1 MIRQPDVDGCIEQIR
16 DHNIGLFVVD
26 PFVETHE
33 VNENSNEQIKMVAAM
48 FREVAR
54 ATHCAVL
61 LVHHTAKPPQGTSDG
76 HAGNMNTAR
85 GASAL
90 VGVAR
95 VVQTLFAMSDKD
107 AERYDIPPEERHRY
121 LRLDDAKAN
130 LGLVNPNAN
139 WFRRVGVEI
148 ANGDEVGVLEP
159 VELKA
164 KTDSV
169 AGEDT
174 QELHKRIIAC
184 LLAQTSDETITV
196 NAAAKL
202 LAWSGD
208 NRFVHYRQTDTKGH
222 QRARRSLRDAIL
234 GACRTGTVIVS
245 GEKAQ
250 GFTCDETVTPI
261 VLKRFGRAVGTRD
274 LAAQPVVFSEEDMQ

>member
-1 MIRQPDVDGCIEQIR
+1 VIRQPDVDACIEQIR
-16 DHNIGLFVVD
+16 EHNIGLFVVD

-33 VNENSNEQIKMVAAM
+33 VNENSNEQIKVVAAM

-107 AERYDIPPEERHRY
+107 ADRYDIPPEERHLY

-130 LGLVNPNAN
+130 LGLVNPNAI
-139 WFRRVGVEI
+139 WFRRVGIEI

-159 VELKA
+159 VELRA
-164 KTDSV
+164 RVDTETEV
-169 AGEDT
+169 AT
-174 QELHKRIIAC
+174 QDLHKTIIAC
-184 LLAQTSDETITV
+184 LLAQTVETTMTV

-208 NRFVHYRQTDTKGH
+208 KRFHQYRQSDPKGH
-222 QRARRSLRDAIL
+222 QRAKRSLRDAVVA
-234 GACRTGTVIVS
+234 ACRAGTVIVS
-245 GEKAQ
+245 SEKAQ
-250 GFTCDETVTPI
+250 GFTCDETASPRVI
-261 VLKRFGRAVGTRD
+261 KRFERALVTREI
-274 LAAQPVVFSEEDMQ
+274 ASQPVVFDEEDE

>member
-1 MIRQPDVDGCIEQIR
+1 MCSSDLNSGADRPLLFARIDRNGTVIRQPDVDGCIEQIR
-16 DHNIGLFVVD
+16 EHNIGLFVVD

-107 AERYDIPPEERHRY
+107 ADRYDIPSEQRHLY

-130 LGLVNPNAN
+130 LGLVNPNAH

-148 ANGDEVGVLEP
+148 ANGDE
-159 VELKA
+159 
-164 KTDSV
+164 
-169 AGEDT
+169 
-174 QELHKRIIAC
+174 I
-184 LLAQTSDETITV
+184 
-196 NAAAKL
+196 
-202 LAWSGD
+202 
-208 NRFVHYRQTDTKGH
+208 
-222 QRARRSLRDAIL
+222 
-234 GACRTGTVIVS
+234 
-245 GEKAQ
+245 
-250 GFTCDETVTPI
+250 
-261 VLKRFGRAVGTRD
+261 GRAHV
-274 LAAQPVVFSEEDMQ
+274 